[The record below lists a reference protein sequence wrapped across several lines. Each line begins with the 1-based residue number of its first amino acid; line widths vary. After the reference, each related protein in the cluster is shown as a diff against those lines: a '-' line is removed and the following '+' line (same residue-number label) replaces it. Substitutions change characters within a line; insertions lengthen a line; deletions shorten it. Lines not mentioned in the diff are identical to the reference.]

1 MLISHSHKFITIG
14 IPKTGTRSLRAALC
28 TKQQHSDGTS
38 LNKIVDFIGLHGAKN
53 LKQHAPICQCK
64 EYMQK
69 INCDINLYFIF
80 TVVRN
85 PWDRYVSYMFYN
97 NQPLHEVIKD
107 YPPQSHYIFD
117 NNLLAVDY
125 LAEFNRL
132 QQEIDTLCNKVNIDR
147 VSLPHLHKSIR
158 KNYKEYYT
166 HNLIELVREKEHK
179 IIDLMGYTYD

>member
-1 MLISHSHKFITIG
+1 MS
-14 IPKTGTRSLRAALC
+14 
-28 TKQQHSDGTS
+28 
-38 LNKIVDFIGLHGAKN
+38 
-53 LKQHAPICQCK
+53 PIC
-64 EYMQK
+64 
-69 INCDINLYFIF
+69 FIK
-80 TVVRN
+80 N
-85 PWDRYVSYMFYN
+85 
-97 NQPLHEVIKD
+97 H
-107 YPPQSHYIFD
+107 PPQSHYIFD

-179 IIDLMGYTYD
+179 IIELMGYTYD

>member
-1 MLISHSHKFITIG
+1 MI
-14 IPKTGTRSLRAALC
+14 
-28 TKQQHSDGTS
+28 
-38 LNKIVDFIGLHGAKN
+38 
-53 LKQHAPICQCK
+53 
-64 EYMQK
+64 
-69 INCDINLYFIF
+69 
-80 TVVRN
+80 
-85 PWDRYVSYMFYN
+85 
-97 NQPLHEVIKD
+97 IKD

-166 HNLIELVREKEHK
+166 HTLNRTSSKKNILIIE
-179 IIDLMGYTYD
+179 LMGYTYD